1 MARQLAGTR
10 PQLVVRAQGGDPML
24 GQTQGERSKIP
35 VAAVQKVG
43 AAFTVEDVVETQR
56 ADMDK

>member
-1 MARQLAGTR
+1 M
-10 PQLVVRAQGGDPML
+10 VRAQGGDPML